1 MTLMQWFREYI
12 FFPVSTSQAAR
23 KLSAAA
29 GRLAG
34 KKAAGKVPVYLASLA
49 VWSVTGI
56 WHGASWNWVL
66 WGLANCVFMLLSQ
79 ELSGLF
85 RSLQSRFPFT
95 DGRGYQCFQKV
106 RTFFVF
112 CLPWMFIYY
121 PAAEV
126 FPRLLGILKGEGLLS
141 LMLGGYGTL
150 MDTPDLMILGLGILF
165 MALAGQICG
174 NEGLKERL
182 SRLPWPVSYGLSFVL
197 FLILLVTGVY
207 GRGYEASQFI
217 YNRF

>member
-1 MTLMQWFREYI
+1 M
-12 FFPVSTSQAAR
+12 
-23 KLSAAA
+23 
-29 GRLAG
+29 
-34 KKAAGKVPVYLASLA
+34 
-49 VWSVTGI
+49 TGI

-66 WGLANCVFMLLSQ
+66 WGLANCVLMLLSQ

-85 RSLQSRFPFT
+85 RSLQSRVPFT
-95 DGRGYQCFQKV
+95 DGRGYQCFEKV

-141 LMLGGYGTL
+141 LILGGYGTL
-150 MDTPDLMILGLGILF
+150 MDTPDLMILGLGLLF
-165 MALAGQICG
+165 MALAGQVRG
-174 NEGLKERL
+174 NEGLKDRI